1 MKKLLLISVL
11 LGTLVFGQKN
21 NHSTQA
27 SPTVQQISSETSS
40 VSATVPRR
48 LSYQGLLTKA
58 NGRAVQDGAYWVH
71 FKLYTELDGGEMVW
85 DDRKEVTIDDGI
97 ISTIVGSDLNPI
109 HSVIFGNIRYG

>member
-27 SPTVQQISSETSS
+27 SPTVQQISTETSS

-48 LSYQGLLTKA
+48 LSYQVPVSYTHLTLPTKA
-58 NGRAVQDGAYWVH
+58 
-71 FKLYTELDGGEMVW
+71 
-85 DDRKEVTIDDGI
+85 
-97 ISTIVGSDLNPI
+97 
-109 HSVIFGNIRYG
+109 

>member
-27 SPTVQQISSETSS
+27 SPTVHQISSETSA
-40 VSATVPRR
+40 VSETVPRR

-58 NGRAVQDGAYWVH
+58 NGRAVKDGSYPVTFRLWT
-71 FKLYTELDGGEMVW
+71 KLEDGTMFWEEEQTLD
-85 DDRKEVTIDDGI
+85 IDDGI
-97 ISTIVGSDLNPI
+97 ISATLGTTTPCALPP
-109 HSVIFGNIRYG
+109 GTRQ

>member
-27 SPTVQQISSETSS
+27 SPTVQQISTETSS

-58 NGRAVQDGAYWVH
+58 NGRAVKDGSYPVT
-71 FKLYTELDGGEMVW
+71 FRPVSYTHLTLPT
-85 DDRKEVTIDDGI
+85 KA
-97 ISTIVGSDLNPI
+97 
-109 HSVIFGNIRYG
+109 